1 MSVIKLWKKNKLV
14 ECFFMKNNLS
24 EMKKIII
31 CVFCLLLELV
41 IRSTIKQFLITIV
54 LIGIFYRFIS
64 IILGPIY
71 GFIIDFLAT
80 KFSPLTSD

>member
-1 MSVIKLWKKNKLV
+1 
-14 ECFFMKNNLS
+14 MKNNLS